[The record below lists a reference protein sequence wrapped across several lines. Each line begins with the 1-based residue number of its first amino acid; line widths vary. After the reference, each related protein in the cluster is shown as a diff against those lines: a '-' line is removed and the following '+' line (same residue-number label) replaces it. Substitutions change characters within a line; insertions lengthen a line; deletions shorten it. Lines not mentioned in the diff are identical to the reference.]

1 MVPVTLS
8 GSPGSPY
15 TRKMLALLRYRRIP
29 YRFVRRGI
37 GQPKGL
43 PQAKVDLLPTF
54 CLPNDTGEIEAVVDS
69 TPIIRRRELGPALKR
84 YENISIPCGLSL
96 Q

>member
-1 MVPVTLS
+1 
-8 GSPGSPY
+8 
-15 TRKMLALLRYRRIP
+15 MLALLRYRRIP

-54 CLPNDTGEIEAVVDS
+54 YLPNDTGEIEAVVDS
-69 TPIIRRRELGPALKR
+69 TPIIRRLEASHIGRSTIPPDPVFGFLDLLLGKLCYSEFP
-84 YENISIPCGLSL
+84 
-96 Q
+96 